1 MALMNVITIPKNIA
15 KQGDLVILSRKE
27 YEALLGGK
35 SKKIKEVQL
44 TSVQEKALVEMRK
57 EVKKGKSLSFNGL
70 QKEVGL
76 TR

>member
-1 MALMNVITIPKNIA
+1 MNVITIPKNIA

-35 SKKIKEVQL
+35 VKKLKEVQL
-44 TSVQEKALVEMRK
+44 TSVQKKALLEMRK

-70 QKEVGL
+70 QKEVDL